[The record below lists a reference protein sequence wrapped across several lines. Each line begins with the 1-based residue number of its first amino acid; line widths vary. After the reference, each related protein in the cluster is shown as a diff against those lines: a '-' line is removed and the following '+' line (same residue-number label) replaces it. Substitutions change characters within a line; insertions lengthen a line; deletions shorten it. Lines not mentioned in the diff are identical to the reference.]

1 MMKRELYISLR
12 ATVVTL
18 LLTGIVYP
26 LAVTGAAV
34 LVFPKRARGSLI
46 ADERGR
52 VVGSELIAQPFAGA
66 AYLQPRP
73 SAAGEKGY
81 DATASGG
88 SNLGPT
94 SKALRERAKK
104 DLRRLLADNPDAKGP
119 VPAELVTTS
128 GSGLDP
134 HLSPAAA
141 LWQVARV
148 ARARGVDPGRI
159 RAAIEANVEG
169 RDLFVLGEP
178 RVNILVVNLALD
190 RQFGRPPS
198 LAGR

>member
-1 MMKRELYISLR
+1 MGGAPRRETRMMKRELYISLR

-34 LVFPKRARGSLI
+34 LVFPRRARGSLI

-52 VVGSELIAQPFAGA
+52 VVGSELIAQPFSSA

-94 SKALRERAKK
+94 SKTLRDRAEKEM
-104 DLRRLLADNPDAKGP
+104 RRLRQENPEAEGP
-119 VPAELVTTS
+119 VPAELVAAS

-134 HLSPAAA
+134 HLSPQAA
-141 LWQVARV
+141 LWQA
-148 ARARGVDPGRI
+148 P
-159 RAAIEANVEG
+159 
-169 RDLFVLGEP
+169 
-178 RVNILVVNLALD
+178 
-190 RQFGRPPS
+190 
-198 LAGR
+198 

>member
-1 MMKRELYISLR
+1 MKRELYISLR

-34 LVFPKRARGSLI
+34 LVFPRRARGSLI

-73 SAAGEKGY
+73 SAAGEKEY

-94 SKALRERAKK
+94 SKALRDAVAERLKQFDRK
-104 DLRRLLADNPDAKGP
+104 P
-119 VPAELVTTS
+119 VPVDLVTAS
-128 GSGLDP
+128 ASGLDP
-134 HLSPAAA
+134 HISPEAARFQA
-141 LWQVARV
+141 PRV
-148 ARARGVDPGRI
+148 ARARGLTE
-159 RAAIEANVEG
+159 EAVNQLVSLHTEG
-169 RDLFVLGEP
+169 RTFSVLGEP
-178 RVNILVVNLALD
+178 RVNVLKLNLALD
-190 RQFGRPPS
+190 A
-198 LAGR
+198 LK